1 MIELYDKETGEA
13 LGGITDA
20 QLQFLIA
27 QLEEESHAD
36 RDYYINRDTLD
47 GFEESGA
54 DASLLALL
62 RTAMGNRE
70 EMEIRWS
77 QGSC

>member
-1 MIELYDKETGEA
+1 MIKLYDKETGAA
-13 LGGITDA
+13 LGAITDA

-27 QLEEESHAD
+27 QLEEESLTD

-47 GFEESGA
+47 GFEESGT
-54 DASLLALL
+54 DANLLALL
-62 RTAMGNRE
+62 RAALGNRE

-77 QGSC
+77 QES